1 LDRYLVVMLGA
12 ALGGLSRFVAGTAIM
27 EKYGGAFPLG
37 TVVINITGSFLIG
50 VLMTLLTERWP
61 GHTNWRLF
69 LVTGVLGGY
78 TTFSSFEYETLQ
90 AMRRGGPGIALLNV
104 VGSVA
109 LGYAAVWL
117 GAWFAG
123 RLWE

>member
-1 LDRYLVVMLGA
+1 LDRYFVVMLGA
-12 ALGGLSRFVAGTAIM
+12 AVGGLARYVAGTAIM

-50 VLMTLLTERWP
+50 VLMTLLTERWQAHP
-61 GHTNWRLF
+61 NWRLF
-69 LVTGVLGGY
+69 LVVGVLGGY

-104 VGSVA
+104 VGSVV

-117 GAWFAG
+117 GAWAVG
-123 RLWE
+123 RLLN